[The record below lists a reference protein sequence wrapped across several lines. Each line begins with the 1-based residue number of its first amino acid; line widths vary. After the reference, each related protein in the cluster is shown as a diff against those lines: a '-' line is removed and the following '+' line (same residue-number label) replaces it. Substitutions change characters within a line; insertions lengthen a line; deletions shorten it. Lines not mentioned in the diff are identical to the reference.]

1 MSVSDRAEAFDEIAV
16 GQDDQFKIVNS
27 KKRLTLADEF
37 QCMGNQAV
45 IQGLSRSKKW
55 LSSQQDVL
63 KCR

>member
-1 MSVSDRAEAFDEIAV
+1 MSVSDRAEAFDEITV
-16 GQDDQFKIVNS
+16 RQDDQFKIVNS

-45 IQGLSRSKKW
+45 TQGLSRNKKW